1 MPKGGFWSRRG
12 WQSGGR
18 PPAAAKRGSKNSG
31 APASMKELQRRA
43 EFCKA
48 VRAYDW
54 EGALALDPTEQE
66 KTDVAD
72 SKNRVEWMEYFLGQG
87 DSVQALLYAITS
99 EERRRAES
107 GGRRAEPLEDVAA
120 VPQHRAQSDDT
131 TTANAAAVKELVPL
145 SRRRSTISRIGSAI
159 GNSMRRKS
167 SKAAE
172 ASSKASGGEVH
183 LQAGRV

>member
-1 MPKGGFWSRRG
+1 
-12 WQSGGR
+12 
-18 PPAAAKRGSKNSG
+18 
-31 APASMKELQRRA
+31 MKELQRRA

-87 DSVQALLYAITS
+87 DSMQALLYAITS

-120 VPQHRAQSDDT
+120 VPQHRAQSDDRK
-131 TTANAAAVKELVPL
+131 TANAAAVEELDPL